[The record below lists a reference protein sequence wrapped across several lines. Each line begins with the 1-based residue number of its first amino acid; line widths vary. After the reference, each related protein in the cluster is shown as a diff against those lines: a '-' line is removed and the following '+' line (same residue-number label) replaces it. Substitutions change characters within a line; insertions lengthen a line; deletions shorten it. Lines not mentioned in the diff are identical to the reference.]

1 MSQTKGVFMRL
12 VIKFLAAAGA
22 AMMMATGTAAAAPPE
37 LPKPGKQGATSK
49 KVPAALF
56 GMHDHSLTTTAPTAE
71 DRFGG
76 IRIWDNG
83 VRWDQVNTAQGV
95 YDWTVLDQVVANAR
109 ATGAQDIM
117 YVLGYTPAWA
127 ASNLKPPCTPGNYT
141 NCEYFP
147 GGSSS
152 APTNIEDW
160 KTWVREV
167 ATRYKGQITQYQMWN
182 EANLSAMFSSASGD
196 SAVEMAQLTVAAQQV
211 IREVDPSAKVITAS
225 STIVQTKGFVKN
237 GWLKRYLKAYK
248 ARGGKPD
255 GIAVHLYPW
264 LKKGPGNGDLA
275 DRARGLDYAKQVI
288 SATGYKKLP
297 ILDTE
302 MNYGNQRNNGW
313 PKKKYSQSKGSAY
326 LAQTYLE
333 SLHNGVVQVDWY
345 GWDDYGLGV
354 WTTSQSGTVLEPGRT
369 YRSLLANLAGT
380 NNKGCSVTKSV
391 TVCLTRKGATR
402 NYWVYRPGNKRVTYQ
417 VPKAFRV
424 TKACDMTD
432 SCTRIRKGKVKVGL
446 APVRL
451 TNR

>member
-1 MSQTKGVFMRL
+1 M
-12 VIKFLAAAGA
+12 LASVA
-22 AMMMATGTAAAAPPE
+22 AAAAPPE
-37 LPKPGKQGATSK
+37 LPKPGQQGATSPQ
-49 KVPAALF
+49 VPASLL
-56 GMHDHSLTTTAPTAE
+56 GMHVHSLTNSPPTPE
-71 DRFGG
+71 ERFGG

-83 VRWDQVNTAQGV
+83 VRWDQVNTAEGV
-95 YDWTVLDQVVANAR
+95 YDWALLDQVVANAR

-127 ASNLKPPCTPGNYT
+127 ASNLRPPCTPGNYT

-152 APTNIEDW
+152 APTNIEYW

-167 ATRYKGQITQYQMWN
+167 ATRYKGQITQYQIWN
-182 EANLSAMFSSASGD
+182 EANLSAMFSSSGD

-211 IREVDPSAKVITAS
+211 IREVDPAAKVITAS
-225 STIVQTKGFVKN
+225 STIVQTKGFVKD
-237 GWLKRYLKAYK
+237 GWLKRYLKALK
-248 ARGGKPD
+248 SRGGKPD
-255 GIAVHLYPW
+255 GVAVHLYPW

-275 DRARGLDYAKQVI
+275 DRAKGLDYAKQVI

-313 PKKKYSQSKGSAY
+313 PKKKYSQTKGSAY

-345 GWDDYGLGV
+345 GWDDYGLGI
-354 WTTSQSGTVLEPGRT
+354 WTTSKSGTVLEPGFT
-369 YRSLLANLAGT
+369 YRSLLTNLAGT
-380 NNKGCSVTKSV
+380 NNKGCTVTKSV
-391 TVCLTRKGATR
+391 TVCLTRKGSTR
-402 NYWVYRPGNKRVTYQ
+402 NYWVYRPTSKKVTYT
-417 VPKAFRV
+417 VPKSFKV

-432 SCTRIRKGKVKVGL
+432 SCTRIRKGKVRVGL
-446 APVRL
+446 EPLRL

>member
-1 MSQTKGVFMRL
+1 MRS
-12 VIKFLAAAGA
+12 LAMAGA
-22 AMMMATGTAAAAPPE
+22 AVMLATGSAAAAPPE
-37 LPKPGKQGATSK
+37 LPKPGKVKGTSQ

-56 GMHDHSLTTTAPTAE
+56 GMHDHSLTTTPPTAE

-76 IRIWDNG
+76 IRIWDNN
-83 VRWDQVNTAQGV
+83 VRWDQVNTAEGV
-95 YDWTVLDQVVANAR
+95 YDWTTLDQVVANAR
-109 ATGAQDIM
+109 ATGAQDVM

-152 APTNIEDW
+152 APKSIEYW

-167 ATRYKGQITQYQMWN
+167 ATRYKGLITQYQMWN
-182 EANLSAMFSSASGD
+182 EANLTAMFSSASGD

-211 IREVDPSAKVITAS
+211 IREVDPAAKVITAS

-237 GWLKRYLKAYK
+237 GWLKRYLKALK

-264 LKKGPGNGDLA
+264 LKKGPGNGNLA

-302 MNYGNQRNNGW
+302 MNYGNNRNNNW
-313 PKKKYSQSKGSAY
+313 PKKKYSQNLGSAY

-345 GWDDYGLGV
+345 GWDDFGLGI
-354 WTTSQSGTVLEPGRT
+354 WPTSPAGTVLKPGLT
-369 YRSLLANLAGT
+369 YRTLLKNLPNT
-380 NNKGCSVTKSV
+380 RNKGCTITKSV
-391 TVCLTRKGATR
+391 TVCLTQKGATR
-402 NYWVYRPGNKRVTYQ
+402 NYYVYRPTARKVTYK
-417 VPKAFRV
+417 VPASFKVRQ
-424 TKACDMTD
+424 ACDLLDKCST
-432 SCTRIRKGKVKVGL
+432 IRKGRVRVGIE
-446 APVRL
+446 PVRL
-451 TNR
+451 TTT